1 MKLRYI
7 KAVGKWPSGR
17 PRLYYRKDGKY
28 TPLPDMPT
36 HDPKFLAAYAQ
47 AATGDPQATKP
58 ITGTLEAALVA
69 FMRSDVYLSVSDNT
83 RRCDAA
89 YMHCQLFPTRELAE
103 LAECLAIDKLDPEHN
118 IRRWGAGGVY
128 YCDRWYAPDPSKPLL
143 GVNPTWVSVHV
154 GWPFEWPK
162 VCDAP
167 WPYRDDL
174 RMWDGHGWDYGFG
187 DDPRRSVN
195 AP

>member
-1 MKLRYI
+1 MGKICGGGIYDTDERWYGSTILYHYFTEDGDLLYI
-7 KAVGKWPSGR
+7 GISNQVESRDRAHWVKDKW
-17 PRLYYRKDGKY
+17 
-28 TPLPDMPT
+28 
-36 HDPKFLAAYAQ
+36 
-47 AATGDPQATKP
+47 
-58 ITGTLEAALVA
+58 
-69 FMRSDVYLSVSDNT
+69 
-83 RRCDAA
+83 RCDAA

-167 WPYRDDL
+167 WPDRDDL
-174 RMWDGHGWDYGFG
+174 RMWDGHGWYYGFG

-195 AP
+195 GP